1 MSSARRAARRA
12 CAEFDAL
19 ASSGVDY
26 DYSGPPI
33 DDGATLARVPR
44 DLRALLEERNGFI
57 AFGGGL
63 HVRGACG
70 EPRWHSLGYWWTS
83 DDALH
88 RQFAAV
94 RSDDVPFA
102 EDALG
107 DQFLLRDGEAHR
119 LVAESG
125 EIEAMAMGLGGF
137 LRACE
142 ADAEGF
148 LQLAPLAAFRG
159 QGGKLAPGQLLS
171 VYPPFV
177 AVESQNG
184 VSMKP
189 VPVEERIAF
198 LAKLAR
204 TVAAL
209 PDGARLR
216 VETGE

>member
-1 MSSARRAARRA
+1 MI
-12 CAEFDAL
+12 D
-19 ASSGVDY
+19 VDF

-33 DDGATLARVPR
+33 DDGATLARAPR
-44 DLRALLEERNGFI
+44 DLRELLEERNGFI

-63 HVRGACG
+63 HVRGACTA
-70 EPRWHSLGYWWTS
+70 PRWHSLGYWWAS

-88 RQFAAV
+88 RQFTAV
-94 RSDDVPFA
+94 LSSDVPFA

-107 DQFLLRDGEAHR
+107 DQFLLRDGEVHR

-125 EIEAMAMGLGGF
+125 DLEALAMGLAGF

-142 ADAEGF
+142 ADADGF
-148 LQLAPLAAFRG
+148 LQLAPLDAFRA
-159 QGGKLAPGQLLS
+159 QGGTLAPGQLLS
-171 VYPPFV
+171 VHPPFV

-189 VPVEERIAF
+189 VPVEERIAY

-209 PDGARLR
+209 PDGTRLR
-216 VETGE
+216 VDPEG

>member
-1 MSSARRAARRA
+1 MD
-12 CAEFDAL
+12 FD
-19 ASSGVDY
+19 Y
-26 DYSGPPI
+26 IGPPI
-33 DDGATLARVPR
+33 DDAATLARAPR

-63 HVRGACG
+63 HVRGACA
-70 EPRWHSLGYWWTS
+70 EPRWHSLGYWWQS

-88 RQFAAV
+88 RQFSAV

-107 DQFLLRDGEAHR
+107 DQFLLRDGEVHR

-125 EIEAMAMGLGGF
+125 EIEQLGMGLRGF
-137 LRACE
+137 L
-142 ADAEGF
+142 DAAERDPDGF
-148 LQLAPLAAFRG
+148 LMLDVLAAFRA
-159 QGGKLAPGQLLS
+159 QGGRLAPGQLLS

-189 VPVEERIAF
+189 VPVEERIGF
-198 LAKLAR
+198 LAELAR
-204 TVAAL
+204 TIERL
-209 PDGARLR
+209 PEGTRLR
-216 VETGE
+216 MEAGE